1 MIADLKPH
9 PAMKDSGVEWL
20 DMIPEHWEI
29 RRMKTLLRERS
40 EKGFP
45 DKPLLAATQTKGVVR
60 KEQYENRTVLA
71 LKDLHLLKLVR
82 VGDFVISLRSFQGGI
97 EYAREQGIISPAYT
111 ILYPVERDNHAYLTH
126 VFKSEPYIENLSLFV
141 TGIRQGQNIDYEK
154 LSRSPFP
161 YPPFCEQ
168 AAIVRFLDHADRRI
182 RRYIRAKQKLITLL
196 EEQKQAIINQAVTG
210 QVDVRTGQPYPAYK
224 PSGVEWLGEVP
235 EHWEVCPAK
244 GHFQET
250 DERSETGSEELLSVS
265 HITGVTPRSE
275 KNITMFKASSNVGHK
290 LCRPGDLVINTMW
303 AWMAALGVASRAGI
317 VSPSYAVYRPHRSSR
332 LLGEFAD
339 LLLRTAPYKSE
350 YICRS
355 TGIRSSRLRLYPE
368 EFLRI
373 KLLCPPP
380 EEQRAIVEVVS
391 KKATDTRRAIDLAYG
406 ELSLLREYRTRLIT
420 DVVTGKLDV
429 REAAA
434 QLPDEVKE
442 LEPLDEAEVL
452 INGEEEPSDGLG
464 TTPEEA
470 AV

>member
-224 PSGVEWLGEVP
+224 PSGVEWLGDVP
-235 EHWEVCPAK
+235 EHWEVRRILPGNWMSSMK
-244 GHFQET
+244 SSEGRHYHN
-250 DERSETGSEELLSVS
+250 RSLLSLQVNIDVYGVLETG
-265 HITGVTPRSE
+265 
-275 KNITMFKASSNVGHK
+275 
-290 LCRPGDLVINTMW
+290 
-303 AWMAALGVASRAGI
+303 
-317 VSPSYAVYRPHRSSR
+317 
-332 LLGEFAD
+332 
-339 LLLRTAPYKSE
+339 
-350 YICRS
+350 
-355 TGIRSSRLRLYPE
+355 
-368 EFLRI
+368 
-373 KLLCPPP
+373 
-380 EEQRAIVEVVS
+380 
-391 KKATDTRRAIDLAYG
+391 
-406 ELSLLREYRTRLIT
+406 
-420 DVVTGKLDV
+420 
-429 REAAA
+429 
-434 QLPDEVKE
+434 
-442 LEPLDEAEVL
+442 
-452 INGEEEPSDGLG
+452 
-464 TTPEEA
+464 
-470 AV
+470 